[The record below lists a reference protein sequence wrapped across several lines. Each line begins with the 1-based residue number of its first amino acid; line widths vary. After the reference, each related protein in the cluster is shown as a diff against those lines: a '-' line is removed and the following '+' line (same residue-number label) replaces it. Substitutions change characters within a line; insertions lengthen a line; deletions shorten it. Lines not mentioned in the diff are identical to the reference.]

1 MDKLDSNS
9 AAHKKIHYV
18 ELFDS
23 CEPVPLTE
31 NEFVVYSQSKRRIS
45 DLEYSMS
52 LYKEE
57 CREEGRV
64 EGREEGRVE
73 GREEGRV
80 DVARNLIKMG
90 FEKSDVLK
98 ATGISDAQYEALI
111 K

>member
-64 EGREEGRVE
+64 EGREEGRV
-73 GREEGRV
+73 

>member
-45 DLEYSMS
+45 DLEYSLS

-57 CREEGRV
+57 C
-64 EGREEGRVE
+64 REEGRVE

>member
-90 FEKSDVLK
+90 F
-98 ATGISDAQYEALI
+98 
-111 K
+111 

>member
-31 NEFVVYSQSKRRIS
+31 DEFVVYSKSKRRMS

-64 EGREEGRVE
+64 
-73 GREEGRV
+73 

-90 FEKSDVLK
+90 FAKSDVLK

-111 K
+111 E